1 MDVVLKQVISGT
13 RLAAAGVTG
22 CCQLLEEGNT
32 IPFIARYR
40 KEQTGGLD
48 EEQIRAVR
56 DALAAVQALIARRK
70 TVLAAIEK
78 QGKLTPELR
87 AAIENCWDKQELE
100 DLYLPYRQK
109 RKTRAETA
117 RKRGLEPLAMM
128 ILGKR
133 PAPSRDRMEVARAF
147 VDSELGVANPA
158 EALEGARDIVAEVLA
173 THPPARAA
181 VRELGTKRG
190 RIKSTRKRGAG
201 DEAEAFRD
209 YLDRSEPVA
218 SVPPHRLLAMFR
230 GETQGALSVKVE
242 VHERRGTELVETLHP
257 SVPQM
262 FRGDFTGAS
271 RDGWQR
277 LLWPAVEREILGALK
292 ERADRASVKTFEQNL
307 RTLLMAPP
315 VRGKRVLAL
324 DPGFA
329 HGCKTAVVDG
339 TGEVLGTATVYP
351 HPPRQQTD
359 RARETLLGLAK
370 RHRVDVIA
378 VGDGTAHRES
388 MAFLERT
395 RWPHPVEVEAVREAG
410 ASVYSASPVARDELP
425 DMDVSLRGAV
435 SIGRRFQDPL
445 AELVK
450 IDPKALGVGQYQHD
464 VDQTLLARGLDAVVE
479 ECVNRVGVE
488 LNTASPALLARVAG
502 IGPTSAGAIV
512 EHRSRIGAFRKRS
525 DLLKVSGIGKTRFT
539 QCAGF
544 LRVPDGTEPL
554 DRTGVH
560 PENYSAVK
568 VAARRLGTT
577 VKSLLGDDEA
587 VVRLRTEVSAADLG
601 IGAQSW
607 ADILDE
613 LQKPARDPRG
623 ERVAFSFSEEVDSID
638 DLSEG
643 MILPGRVN
651 SVTDFG
657 AFVDI
662 GVHRDGLVHISQ
674 MADRRVSTP
683 FDICKPGMTVR
694 VKVTEVDRKRNRI
707 GLTMKPSELGDPG
720 SRQRRE

>member
-1 MDVVLKQVISGT
+1 MDVVVKHVISETG
-13 RLAAAGVTG
+13 LPPAGVAG

-48 EEQIRAVR
+48 EEQIRAVQE
-56 DALAAVQALIARRK
+56 ALAAVRALIARKK

-78 QGKLTPELR
+78 QGKLTDDLR
-87 AAIENCWDKQELE
+87 AAIENCWDKQQLE

-109 RKTRAETA
+109 RKTRAESA
-117 RKRGLEPLAMM
+117 RKAGLEPLAMM
-128 ILGKR
+128 ILGR
-133 PAPSRDRMEVARAF
+133 EQAPSRDRMEVARAF
-147 VDSELGVANPA
+147 VDRELGVDKPA
-158 EALEGARDIVAEVLA
+158 AALEGARDIVAEVLA
-173 THPPARAA
+173 THPPGRAA
-181 VRELGTKRG
+181 VRRLAMTGG
-190 RIKSTRKRGAG
+190 RIKSARKRGANE
-201 DEAEAFRD
+201 EATQAFRD

-218 SVPPHRLLAMFR
+218 TVPPHRLLAMFR
-230 GETQGALSVKVE
+230 GEDQGALSVKIE
-242 VHERRGTELVETLHP
+242 VHERRGTDLVERFFYPT
-257 SVPQM
+257 VPQM
-262 FRGDFTGAS
+262 FRGDFIGAS

-277 LLWPAVEREILGALK
+277 LLWPAVEREVLGALK

-307 RTLLMAPP
+307 RTLLMSPP
-315 VRGKRVLAL
+315 LRGKRVLAL

-329 HGCKTAVVDG
+329 HGCKTAVVDA
-339 TGEVLGTATVYP
+339 TGEVLATATIYP

-359 RARETLLGLAK
+359 RARQTLLDLAR

-388 MAFLERT
+388 MVFLERT
-395 RWPHPVEVEAVREAG
+395 NWPHPVEVEAVREAG
-410 ASVYSASPVARDELP
+410 ASVYSASPVAREELP

-464 VDQTLLARGLDAVVE
+464 VDQGLLARGLDAVVE

-488 LNTASPALLARVAG
+488 LNTASPALLAHVAG
-502 IGPTSAGAIV
+502 IGPSSARAVV
-512 EHRSRIGAFRKRS
+512 EHRGSRGAFSKRS
-525 DLLKVSGIGKTRFT
+525 DILKVPGIGRTRFV

-544 LRVPDGTEPL
+544 LRIPDGPEPL

-560 PENYSAVK
+560 PENYSAVR
-568 VAARRLGTT
+568 VAARRLGST
-577 VKSLLGDDEA
+577 VKAILGDDESVA
-587 VVRLRTEVSAADLG
+587 RLRSEISAADLG
-601 IGAQSW
+601 LGAESW

-613 LQKPARDPRG
+613 LEKPARDPRG
-623 ERVAFSFSEEVDSID
+623 QRVEFSFAEEVDSID
-638 DLSEG
+638 DLEEG

-683 FDICKPGMTVR
+683 FDICQPGMAVR
-694 VKVTEVDRKRNRI
+694 VKVIEIDRKRNRI
-707 GLTMKPSELGDPG
+707 GLSMKPSELG
-720 SRQRRE
+720 